1 MAMGRWSDPNM
12 LSILIILIVSFTI
25 LNWTPIGD
33 RAESAMLK
41 ILTPVASLSRG
52 AYQAVTEI
60 LPEEESVTN
69 LKRQNKVLREQ
80 VADLKS
86 EVIAFR
92 ELENIDY
99 ARRAIPDSPNLV
111 KGDVIFQ
118 EMLSGKS
125 HVILNAGSSQNV
137 EAGQP
142 VVNSLGMLVGIVI
155 SAENGTSRIQL
166 LNDIDTN
173 VPVISEYSRTQG
185 LLTYNSDAHTLKY
198 VPKTEE
204 ITNKELVLTSA
215 LGGQFPYG
223 IMIGTVTRVA
233 SVKSNIMLEIDVQI
247 MADLRNIDRLYI
259 LAAFKPRSHNQVVD

>member
-1 MAMGRWSDPNM
+1 MGRWSNPNM

-33 RAESAMLK
+33 RAESVMLK

-52 AYQAVTEI
+52 AYQSATEI
-60 LPEEESVTN
+60 LPEKESVTN
-69 LKRQNKVLREQ
+69 LKKQNKALREQ
-80 VADLKS
+80 ITDLKLK
-86 EVIAFR
+86 VIAFG
-92 ELENIDY
+92 ELENLSY
-99 ARRAIPDSPNLV
+99 ARVTIPESPHLV

-185 LLTYNSDAHTLKY
+185 LLTYNSNAYTLKY
-198 VPKTEE
+198 VPKTEK
-204 ITNKELVLTSA
+204 IANKELVLTSA

-223 IMIGTVTRVA
+223 IMIGTVTGVT
-233 SVKSNIMLEIDVQI
+233 SIKSNIMQEIDVQI

-259 LAAFKPRSHNQVVD
+259 LATFKPRSHNQVAD